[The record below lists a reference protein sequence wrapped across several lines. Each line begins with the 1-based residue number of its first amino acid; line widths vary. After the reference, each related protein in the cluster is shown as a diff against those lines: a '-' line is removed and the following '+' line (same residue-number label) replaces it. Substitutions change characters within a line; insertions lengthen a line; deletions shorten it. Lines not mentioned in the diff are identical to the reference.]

1 MSGIIEL
8 DSVLPTSKWNLT
20 MAEYQITSEADLR
33 AIMGEPVHELVLV
46 KSSASLTEPM
56 KRYIELS
63 PFLCLA
69 THGKNGTSD
78 VSPRGD
84 APGFVHVLDD
94 KTLVIPDRPGNKR
107 LDSIVNIIDQPSMGL
122 MFMIPGILETLR
134 VNGKGV
140 ISTDPELLQRFEV
153 NGKLPAL
160 VIVLTVE
167 EALGH
172 CSKAF
177 RRSKLWQ
184 PDYQPKGKV
193 PSLAELMSGH
203 LQLDDATTSML
214 EIAIEDDAQNNM
226 Y

>member
-1 MSGIIEL
+1 MS
-8 DSVLPTSKWNLT
+8 KHH
-20 MAEYQITSEADLR
+20 ITSEKDLR
-33 AIMGEPVHELVLV
+33 AIMGEPVHELVMV
-46 KSSASLTEPM
+46 KSSDSLTGPM
-56 KRYIELS
+56 KKYIELS
-63 PFLCLA
+63 PFVCLA
-69 THGKNGTSD
+69 THEKNGSSD

-84 APGFVHVLDD
+84 APGFVHILNS

-107 LDSIVNIIDQPSMGL
+107 LDSVVNIINQPNVAL
-122 MFMIPGILETLR
+122 LFMIPGVLETLR
-134 VNGKGV
+134 VNGKGI

-160 VIVLTVE
+160 VIVVTVE

-184 PDYQPKGKV
+184 SDYLAKDKA
-193 PSLAELMSGH
+193 PSLTELMSGH
-203 LQLDDATTSML
+203 LQLDADTTDML
-214 EIAIEDDAQNNM
+214 NAVIEDDARNNM

>member
-1 MSGIIEL
+1 MS
-8 DSVLPTSKWNLT
+8 
-20 MAEYQITSEADLR
+20 QHHITSEQDLR

-46 KSSASLTEPM
+46 KSSCSLTEPM
-56 KRYIELS
+56 KKYIGLS
-63 PFLCLA
+63 PFVCLA
-69 THGKNGTSD
+69 TQGEDGSGD

-107 LDSIVNIIDQPSMGL
+107 FDSIVNIISQPNVAL
-122 MFMIPGILETLR
+122 LFMIPGVLETLR
-134 VNGKGV
+134 VNGKGI
-140 ISTDPELLQRFEV
+140 ISTEPELLQRFEV

-160 VIVLTVE
+160 VIVITVE

-177 RRSKLWQ
+177 RRSKLWET
-184 PDYQPKGKV
+184 DYLPKVKA
-193 PSLAELMSGH
+193 PSLAEMMSGH
-203 LQLDDATTSML
+203 LQLDEDTTNML
-214 EIAIEDDAQNNM
+214 EEAIEDDARNNM

>member
-1 MSGIIEL
+1 MS
-8 DSVLPTSKWNLT
+8 KHH
-20 MAEYQITSEADLR
+20 ITSEKDLR
-33 AIMGEPVHELVLV
+33 AIMGEPVHELVMV
-46 KSSASLTEPM
+46 KSSDSLTAPM
-56 KRYIELS
+56 KKYIELS
-63 PFLCLA
+63 PFVCLA
-69 THGKNGTSD
+69 THEKNGSSD

-84 APGFVHVLDD
+84 APGFVHILNN

-107 LDSIVNIIDQPSMGL
+107 LDSIVNIINQPKL
-122 MFMIPGILETLR
+122 ALLFMIPGVLETLR
-134 VNGKGV
+134 VNGKGI

-160 VIVLTVE
+160 VIVVTVE

-184 PDYQPKGKV
+184 SDYLARDKA
-193 PSLAELMSGH
+193 PSLTELMSGH
-203 LQLDDATTSML
+203 LQLDADTTDML
-214 EIAIEDDAQNNM
+214 NAVIEDDARNNM

>member
-1 MSGIIEL
+1 M
-8 DSVLPTSKWNLT
+8 TQH
-20 MAEYQITSEADLR
+20 QITSEKDLR
-33 AIMGEPVHELVLV
+33 AIMGEPIHELVLV
-46 KSSASLTEPM
+46 KSSERLTEPM
-56 KRYIELS
+56 KKYIELS
-63 PFLCLA
+63 PFVCLA
-69 THGKNGTSD
+69 TQGKDGSGD

-84 APGFVHVLDD
+84 APGFVYILNE

-107 LDSIVNIIDQPSMGL
+107 LDSIINIINQSNMAL
-122 MFMIPGILETLR
+122 LFMIPGVLETLR
-134 VNGKGV
+134 VNGKAI
-140 ISTDPELLQRFEV
+140 ISTDPELLQRFDV

-160 VIVLTVE
+160 AIVVTVE

-184 PDYQPKGKV
+184 SDYLPKGKV

-203 LQLDDATTSML
+203 LQLDEDTTNML
-214 EIAIEDDAQNNM
+214 NTAIEDDAQNNM

>member
-1 MSGIIEL
+1 MNEH
-8 DSVLPTSKWNLT
+8 
-20 MAEYQITSEADLR
+20 QITSEKDLR
-33 AIMGEPVHELVLV
+33 AIMGEPVHDLVLA
-46 KSSASLTEPM
+46 KSSSSLTAPM
-56 KRYIELS
+56 KKYIELS
-63 PFLCLA
+63 PFVCLS
-69 THGKNGTSD
+69 THGKDGTSD

-84 APGFVHVLDD
+84 APGFVHALDNE
-94 KTLVIPDRPGNKR
+94 TLVIPDRPGNKR
-107 LDSIVNIIDQPSMGL
+107 LDSIANIINQPSMAL
-122 MFMIPGILETLR
+122 LFMIPGVLETLR

-184 PDYQPKGKV
+184 PDYQPQV
-193 PSLAELMSGH
+193 RAPSLAEMMSGH
-203 LQLDDATTSML
+203 LQLDDETTSML
-214 EIAIEDDAQNNM
+214 EIAIEDDAEKNM